1 MRNFQDTLFMYFDS
15 YFSVTFDHQC
25 QIFTYAEETR
35 H

>member
-15 YFSVTFDHQC
+15 YFSVNFDRLC
-25 QIFTYAEETR
+25 QMVTYVEETR